1 MWRLSASYE
10 ATVHFTRT
18 RPIQVAGTSF
28 SAPIVT
34 GTAALLQR
42 YPWMSND
49 NLRTTLLTTAQ
60 DIGAVGVDSKFGW
73 GLLDAGKAMNGPASF
88 PFGDFT
94 ADTKGTSDIAYSFRN
109 DISGTGGLIK
119 KGGSQLQ
126 LHGNN
131 TYTGKTVIEGGSL
144 VLSDM
149 HVKTKGAL
157 IYNGAASGGSLNSHG
172 IVYLADT
179 DQSGA
184 NETVHIKRRSAAGR
198 QRYAVHTFGQTAE
211 SGRYGDY
218 RRQAVHVGTRQ
229 GGRLS
234 QQYRTTCSLP
244 ECRQNRAGLF
254 FLQKYQ
260 NRRRSAGFPR
270 QRRKN
275 SGQ

>member
-157 IYNGAASGGSLNSHG
+157 IYNGAA
-172 IVYLADT
+172 A
-179 DQSGA
+179 
-184 NETVHIKRRSAAGR
+184 
-198 QRYAVHTFGQTAE
+198 
-211 SGRYGDY
+211 
-218 RRQAVHVGTRQ
+218 
-229 GGRLS
+229 
-234 QQYRTTCSLP
+234 
-244 ECRQNRAGLF
+244 
-254 FLQKYQ
+254 
-260 NRRRSAGFPR
+260 
-270 QRRKN
+270 
-275 SGQ
+275 

>member
-119 KGGSQLQ
+119 KAAANCNCTATTPIRAKPLS
-126 LHGNN
+126 
-131 TYTGKTVIEGGSL
+131 KA
-144 VLSDM
+144 VLWCYRICTS
-149 HVKTKGAL
+149 KPK
-157 IYNGAASGGSLNSHG
+157 
-172 IVYLADT
+172 
-179 DQSGA
+179 
-184 NETVHIKRRSAAGR
+184 VH
-198 QRYAVHTFGQTAE
+198 
-211 SGRYGDY
+211 
-218 RRQAVHVGTRQ
+218 
-229 GGRLS
+229 
-234 QQYRTTCSLP
+234 
-244 ECRQNRAGLF
+244 
-254 FLQKYQ
+254 
-260 NRRRSAGFPR
+260 
-270 QRRKN
+270 
-275 SGQ
+275 